1 MTSISTSQLGPRA
14 ALAAIVP
21 IGLAVAA
28 LLIGGMSFFTVG
40 AILVV
45 VAPLAL
51 YAALRWPLET
61 LFGLYVA
68 LVPFDNLLNTGS
80 FGTLTKLIGIVA
92 GGFLL
97 LWIVRRNLVS
107 FSAPP
112 LRILALLVIWMF
124 VTALWAPDQKA
135 ALGMMA
141 TLCGLMLLYAV
152 VSMMPATATQLRLLL
167 TLVAIG
173 GICAAAYGA
182 NKFYH
187 DPALSQGAL
196 AMRRLVIQVGQY
208 EIDPNHFSDALIF
221 PAAILLMWS
230 LSMRS
235 LLVRA
240 ACIAGLGLIVAS
252 IMLSSSR
259 EGLIALVL
267 IAAYYFWRSRYRLK
281 LTVAFAGVA
290 LLAMSVQSSMFLR
303 FANVWETGGSGRTS
317 IWSVALEAA
326 KHRPLQGY
334 GIGNFV
340 PAFNMFYLTTHQPY
354 PYGWDSPAHNLVM
367 HYLVETGLIG
377 LGLIA
382 AFFWAQFRSL
392 REIGPEN
399 EFYDYRLVFEATLLA
414 IVAVSMTIDLFQYK
428 YAWLVFAMLALF
440 RNVAMGYQ
448 QRAEIRPTSA
458 AMMSERSASSLS
470 RDLPVSP
477 SLRSSLL
484 PIADN

>member
-1 MTSISTSQLGPRA
+1 
-14 ALAAIVP
+14 
-21 IGLAVAA
+21 
-28 LLIGGMSFFTVG
+28 
-40 AILVV
+40 

-51 YAALRWPLET
+51 YAVLRWPLEA

-80 FGTLTKLIGIVA
+80 FGTLTKLIGIAA

-97 LWIVRRNLVS
+97 LWIARRNLVS

-135 ALGMMA
+135 SLSMMA
-141 TLCGLMLLYAV
+141 TMCGLVLLYAV
-152 VSMMPATATQLRLLL
+152 VSMIPVSPSQFRMLLL
-167 TLVAIG
+167 LVVVG
-173 GICAAAYGA
+173 GLGAAAYGA
-182 NKFYH
+182 NIFYH
-187 DPALSQGAL
+187 DPALSETSL

-221 PAAILLMWS
+221 PAAILGMWA
-230 LSMRS
+230 LRTRS
-235 LLVRA
+235 FFVRA
-240 ACIAGLGLIVAS
+240 ACIAGLGLIAID
-252 IMLSSSR
+252 IMLSASR
-259 EGLIALVL
+259 EGLVALLL
-267 IAAYYFWRSRYRLK
+267 IAAYYFLRSRYRMK
-281 LTVAFAGVA
+281 LIVALAGFA
-290 LLAMSVQSSMFLR
+290 LLATTVQTSIFLR
-303 FANVWETGGSGRTS
+303 FASAWQTGGSGRTS
-317 IWSVALEAA
+317 IWSVGLAAA

-334 GIGNFV
+334 GIGNF
-340 PAFNMFYLTTHQPY
+340 PQAYNMFYLTTHQPY
-354 PYGWDSPAHNLVM
+354 PFGWDSPAHNLVM

-377 LGLIA
+377 LALIA

-399 EFYDYRLVFEATLLA
+399 EYYDYRLIFEASLIA

-428 YAWLVFAMLALF
+428 YAWLVFTMLALF
-440 RNVAMGYQ
+440 RNLAMGYQ

-458 AMMSERSASSLS
+458 VMMSERSASSRS

-477 SLRSSLL
+477 SLRRSLL
-484 PIADN
+484 SIADS